1 MMSPRKRR
9 RGGDTAEQRLRQAV
23 VDACRA
29 MNALGINQGTSGNIS
44 VRHAGRMLISPSA
57 VPYEAMTADQIAA
70 MPIEGEYGAWSGPLK
85 PSTEWR
91 IHLDIMRDRPEV
103 GAVVHGHPPFATALA
118 ITRREIPAC
127 HYMIAAFGGPTVRCA
142 PYATYGTKE
151 LSEHALRALQDRNAC
166 LLANHGVVV
175 CGATLARTMWLAV
188 ELETI
193 ARQYFHSLLIGGPVI
208 LSDAAVAE
216 TAKKLGSYGLGDEPQ
231 ATIRGSARQPARI
244 SRPVAAQARPGRTTR
259 RRAIPGGAGAVPE
272 P

>member
-1 MMSPRKRR
+1 MTSPRAGNTEER
-9 RGGDTAEQRLRQAV
+9 RLRRAI

-44 VRHAGRMLISPSA
+44 VRYLEKVLISPSA
-57 VPYEAMTADQIAA
+57 VRYEDMTDEQIAA

-91 IHLDIMRDRPEV
+91 IHLDIMRSRPEV

-127 HYMIAAFGGPTVRCA
+127 HYMIAAFGGANVRCA

-151 LSEHALRALQDRNAC
+151 LSEHALRALEDRTAC

-175 CGATLARTMWLAV
+175 CGPTLARTMWLAV

-193 ARQYFHSLLIGGPVI
+193 ARQYYHSLLIGGPVI
-208 LSDAAVAE
+208 LSAAAVTATAE
-216 TAKKLGSYGLGDEPQ
+216 KLGSYGLLDQPQ
-231 ATIRGSARQPARI
+231 AAEPSRARRSARV
-244 SRPVAAQARPGRTTR
+244 SRPEAAQARRGRTTR
-259 RRAIPGGAGAVPE
+259 RRAIPAGAGPVSE